1 MNGAGHDEVVQQA
14 DGYLENDDELVEELA
29 DTVTI
34 ESLLDGFIQEV
45 SEMFVDAYDV
55 SLEGNPVRTH
65 LELVNVGQDVVDL
78 AHTLKRELLA
88 NANRA
93 EQIAE
98 QDVPGSTPISAPTHF
113 SGLRKQVIE
122 EN

>member
-93 EQIAE
+93 EVISE
-98 QDVPGSTPISAPTHF
+98 QSGLLTPPISGASHL
-113 SGLRKQVIE
+113 SELRKQVIE